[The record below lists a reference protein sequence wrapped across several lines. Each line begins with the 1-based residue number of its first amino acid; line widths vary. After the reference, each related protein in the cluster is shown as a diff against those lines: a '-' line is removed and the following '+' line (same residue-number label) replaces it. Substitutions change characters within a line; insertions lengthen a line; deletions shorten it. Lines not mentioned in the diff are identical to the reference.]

1 MSGDQEIRLV
11 SVNVKYVATEDRLA
25 LVGVDSAGQRLPL
38 MLTRRLTQRLINALS
53 DLLERTQ
60 PLEDKAGLITRGD
73 LYTLE
78 QSKALQ
84 ELREKPQGSSTPAG
98 GNRLPAQLIQHVD
111 LSVNQAGAR
120 LTFRGDGSRTCVL
133 VADRHATHVL
143 IDLLQRKSI
152 EAEWRLDVPSL
163 VCPQAILSRL
173 N

>member
-1 MSGDQEIRLV
+1 MSGDQEIRLI
-11 SVNVKYVATEDRLA
+11 SVKVKYVAPEDRLA
-25 LVGVDSAGQRLPL
+25 LVGLDSAGQRLPL

-84 ELREKPQGSSTPAG
+84 ELREKPQAPSTPAA

-111 LSVNQAGAR
+111 LSVNQAGTR
-120 LTFRGDGSRTCVL
+120 LTFRGPGARTCVL
-133 VADRHATHVL
+133 VADRHATHGL
-143 IDLLQRKSI
+143 IDLLRRKSM
-152 EAEWRLDVPSL
+152 EAEWRLEISSL
-163 VCPQAILSRL
+163 VPPQEILGRL